1 MNAPWL
7 FAEAYK
13 YRRLHECFSVSKFW
27 RDYDVFYRQ
36 KVIPWLISGAIQ
48 LTSPIKCDTFSRS
61 SDAVFELSMRFAE
74 PFKIAENLPADERIE
89 SERLMFLELSQ
100 GLFLLNSA
108 WRENLTCLQY
118 ACGATPPISHF
129 SST

>member
-27 RDYDVFYRQ
+27 RNYDVFYRQ
-36 KVIPWLISGAIQ
+36 KVSTISGFRFCTLNIVCIQ
-48 LTSPIKCDTFSRS
+48 NDTFSRS

-74 PFKIAENLPADERIE
+74 PFKIMEEFSPAEKLEA
-89 SERLMFLELSQ
+89 ERLMFLELTQ
-100 GLFLLNSA
+100 GCHSVHLS
-108 WRENLTCLQY
+108 
-118 ACGATPPISHF
+118 
-129 SST
+129 